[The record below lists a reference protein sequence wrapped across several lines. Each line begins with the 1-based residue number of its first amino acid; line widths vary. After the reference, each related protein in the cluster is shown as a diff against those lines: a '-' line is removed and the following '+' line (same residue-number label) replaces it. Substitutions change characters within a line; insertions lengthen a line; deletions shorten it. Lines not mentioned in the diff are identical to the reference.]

1 MKTQNTKVEVVI
13 NEETLTT
20 LSNSIELKIVDCVE
34 KGTLT
39 RGNFRNLPK
48 EILGILSDSNTSLTK
63 KKKIK
68 KRISNLMKKITLNRL
83 NKLMELIGSDVRVL
97 PSVKEQRI
105 IEFRKEFVESRN
117 KMRESLRKYKEEKG
131 DFYKN
136 KI

>member
-34 KGTLT
+34 KGPFT

-48 EILGILSDSNTSLTK
+48 DILCILSDSNTSLTK

-117 KMRESLRKYKEEKG
+117 KMRDSLRSLRIG
-131 DFYKN
+131 
-136 KI
+136 KIIQLF